1 MLNLQ
6 YTTLRESVSRGEI
19 TVERQRTEPCR
30 GIFTTDGELVMLKR
44 SIMENNH
51 VNIRYRGTV
60 YSVESG
66 IRVDDF
72 LHSINGEVPD
82 TVLSALVNRRQVML
96 DFPLRGEVDL
106 ELVRFGDREGESV
119 YKRSVSLMFY
129 EACRELFPDARTVIG
144 QSLGNC
150 YHYQVRGEHPAL
162 EEMAPALEDRMR
174 ELYRENRPFRR
185 STVTIEEAVEYCRVH
200 RCEDKLLLLA
210 TRRSSTVHTITCG
223 VFIDLAYGPYAPHTG
238 CCPTFGVMPFE
249 DGLLLRFPR
258 RADRSH
264 LPRFTPRPLLFKTYV
279 ETRSWQEVLGVQ
291 NVGQL
296 NQLCLNDEISN
307 IIRIAEGLH
316 EKKISHVADEIL
328 SHRPRVR
335 LVTIAGPSSSGK
347 TTFAKR
353 LGIQLAVNGI
363 EMVSLSLDN
372 YYVNRDETP
381 RDDQGRPDFESLEA
395 IDLELFHRH
404 LAELMKGGE
413 ILTPRFD
420 FVTGTRKPEDAWREM
435 RLENHQILVVEG
447 IHGLNDRLTQSV
459 PRDQKYRIFISAL
472 SQLAIDDHNRI
483 FTSDARL
490 IRRIVRDHLF
500 RGFTAERTL
509 DLWDR
514 VRRGESRW
522 IFPFQEQANVMF
534 NSAVVYEPP
543 VLKPYAERFLLQV
556 PRTSRAYTEAYR
568 LLKGLSLFVPIF
580 PDEVPHTS
588 ILREFI
594 GGSTFSY

>member
-1 MLNLQ
+1 MG
-6 YTTLRESVSRGEI
+6 RRGII
-19 TVERQRTEPCR
+19 TVGGRLDAADAT
-30 GIFTTDGELVMLKR
+30 LKR
-44 SIMENNH
+44 SIMENNQ
-51 VNIRYRGTV
+51 VEVRYRDAV
-60 YSVESG
+60 HRVESG

-72 LHSINGEVPD
+72 LRDINGAIPD

-119 YKRSVSLMFY
+119 YKRSVSLMFS
-129 EACRELFPDARTVIG
+129 EACRELCPDVRTVIG

-162 EEMAPALEDRMR
+162 EEMAPAVEDRMR
-174 ELYRENRPFRR
+174 EIYRENRPFRR
-185 STVTIEEAVEYCRVH
+185 STVTIEEAEKYCRVH
-200 RCEDKLLLLA
+200 RCEDKMLLLA

-223 VFIDLAYGPYAPHTG
+223 VFVDLAHGPYAPHTG

-258 RADRSH
+258 RADRAH

-279 ETRSWQEVLGVQ
+279 ETRRWQEVLGVQ

-296 NQLCLNDEISN
+296 NRLCLDDEIHN

-316 EKKISHVADEIL
+316 EKKISQVADEIL

-353 LGIQLAVNGI
+353 LGIQLRVNGI

-372 YYVNRDETP
+372 YYVNREETP

-404 LAELMKGGE
+404 LAELMKGEE

-420 FVTGTRKPEDAWREM
+420 FVSGRRKPEDSWGVM
-435 RLENHQILVVEG
+435 RLENHQLLVVEG
-447 IHGLNDRLTQSV
+447 IHGLNNRLTQSV
-459 PRDQKYRIFISAL
+459 PRDQKYSIFISAL

-509 DLWDR
+509 DLWER
-514 VRRGESRW
+514 VRRGEGQW
-522 IFPFQEQANVMF
+522 IFRFQEQADVMF
-534 NSAVVYEPP
+534 NSALVYEPA
-543 VLKPYAERFLLQV
+543 VLKTYAERFLLQV
-556 PRTSRAYTEAYR
+556 PRTSRVYTEAYR